1 MKQKLEQV
9 ALLEKH
15 ASTGIALQEEIRL
28 ISPDKETISSLY
40 PYWCVI
46 MNLIFGIVGLVILL
60 LILPV
65 LALLIYI
72 DSPGPIFYT
81 QERLGYKGRP
91 FRMYKFRS
99 MHAAAGRTK
108 SIILTAQN
116 DPRVTRVGHV
126 LRVTH

>member
-9 ALLEKH
+9 ALVDKPV
-15 ASTGIALQEEIRL
+15 STGIALQEEISL
-28 ISPDKETISSLY
+28 ISPDEMSISSLY

-46 MNLIFGIVGLVILL
+46 MNLIFGIFGLIILL
-60 LILPV
+60 LILPI

-72 DSPGPIFYT
+72 DSPGPIFYS

-99 MHAAAGRTK
+99 MHIAAGRAK
-108 SIILTAQN
+108 S
-116 DPRVTRVGHV
+116 
-126 LRVTH
+126 